1 MVRGACP
8 VTLGRIRPMSNA
20 DTRSF
25 VWPLSGLRLNALFR
39 GSPIFVLSLVL
50 LAAGCERMMPLD
62 TKPLDGAGMN
72 YSAIK
77 QLVALDISKTELDE
91 VAKARNAGF
100 SDEKCIEIVQLYH
113 GRKLPFNAGDTVAG
127 LLRAG
132 LRQDTVIE
140 LAKLNA
146 FGVNS
151 GELQLIRLAGFS
163 DTVVLEVARQEIA
176 GKHGLS
182 GASLSTMKN
191 AGMHESTLLE
201 LVRRG
206 VPDSEAPAI
215 IALHRHGAKDSDL
228 LRRYP
233 TG

>member
-1 MVRGACP
+1 
-8 VTLGRIRPMSNA
+8 MSNA
-20 DTRSF
+20 NTRSF
-25 VWPLSGLRLNALFR
+25 VWPLSDFRLDALFR
-39 GSPIFVLSLVL
+39 PSPILFLSLVL

-62 TKPLDGAGMN
+62 TKPLDSAGMN

-113 GRKLPFNAGDTVAG
+113 GRKLPFDAGDTVVG

-146 FGVNS
+146 FGVNA

-163 DTVVLEVARQEIA
+163 DTVVLEVARQEIT
-176 GKHGLS
+176 GKHVLS

-233 TG
+233 AG

>member
-1 MVRGACP
+1 MVRGACLA
-8 VTLGRIRPMSNA
+8 TLGRIGLMSNA

-25 VWPLSGLRLNALFR
+25 VRRLSGRRLNALFR
-39 GSPIFVLSLVL
+39 PSPIFFLSLVL

-62 TKPLDGAGMN
+62 TKPLDSAGMN

-77 QLVALDISKTELDE
+77 QLVALDISRTELDE

-100 SDEKCIEIVQLYH
+100 SDDKCIEIVRLYH
-113 GRKLPFNAGDTVAG
+113 ERNLPFNAGDTIAG

-132 LRQDTVIE
+132 LRQDTILE

-146 FGVNS
+146 FGVNV

-163 DTVVLEVARQEIA
+163 DAVVLEVARQEAA
-176 GKHGLS
+176 GKRVLS

-191 AGMHESTLLE
+191 AGMHEAILLE
-201 LVRRG
+201 FVRRG
-206 VPDSEAPAI
+206 IPDSEVPVI
-215 IALHRHGAKDSDL
+215 IALHRHGAKDADL

-233 TG
+233 AA

>member
-1 MVRGACP
+1 VRL
-8 VTLGRIRPMSNA
+8 VTLGRIRVMSKA
-20 DTRSF
+20 DIRSF
-25 VWPLSGLRLNALFR
+25 VWPVSGRRLDALFR
-39 GSPIFVLSLVL
+39 PSLFFLSLAL
-50 LAAGCERMMPLD
+50 LAAGCQSMMPLD
-62 TKPLDGAGMN
+62 TKPLDSAGMN
-72 YSAIK
+72 YTAIK
-77 QLVALDISKTELDE
+77 QLVALDISRTELDE

-100 SDEKCIEIVQLYH
+100 SDDNCIEIVQLYH

-132 LRQDTVIE
+132 LSQGTILE

-146 FGVNS
+146 FGVNVA
-151 GELQLIRLAGFS
+151 ELQLIRLAGFS
-163 DTVVLEVARQEIA
+163 DAVVLEVARQDAA
-176 GKHGLS
+176 GKRVLS

-191 AGMHESTLLE
+191 AGMHESVLLE

-233 TG
+233 AA

>member
-1 MVRGACP
+1 
-8 VTLGRIRPMSNA
+8 MSNA
-20 DTRSF
+20 DARPF
-25 VWPLSGLRLNALFR
+25 VWLFSVHRLNAHFR
-39 GSPIFVLSLVL
+39 PSLIFFMSLVL

-62 TKPLDGAGMN
+62 TKPLDSAGMN

-77 QLVALDISKTELDE
+77 QLVALDISRTELDE

-100 SDEKCIEIVQLYH
+100 SDDKCIEIVRLFH
-113 GRKLPFNAGDTVAG
+113 GRNVPFNAGDTIAG

-132 LRQDTVIE
+132 LKQDTILE

-146 FGVNS
+146 FGVNI

-163 DTVVLEVARQEIA
+163 DAVVLEVARQDAA
-176 GKHGLS
+176 GKHVLS

-191 AGMHESTLLE
+191 AGMHEATLLE

-206 VPDSEAPAI
+206 VPDSEVPAI
-215 IALHRHGAKDSDL
+215 IALHRHGAKDSEL

-233 TG
+233 AA

>member
-1 MVRGACP
+1 MVRG
-8 VTLGRIRPMSNA
+8 VRLLTLGRIRLMSNA
-20 DTRSF
+20 DTTSF
-25 VWPLSGLRLNALFR
+25 IWPLSGRPLYALFR
-39 GSPIFVLSLVL
+39 PSPIFFLSLVL

-62 TKPLDGAGMN
+62 TKPLDNAGMN

-77 QLVALDISKTELDE
+77 QVVALDISRTELDE

-100 SDEKCIEIVQLYH
+100 SDDKCIQIVRLYH
-113 GRKLPFNAGDTVAG
+113 DRNLPFNAGDTVAG

-132 LRQDTVIE
+132 LRQDTILE

-146 FGVNS
+146 FGVNI

-163 DTVVLEVARQEIA
+163 DTVVLEVARQEAA
-176 GKHGLS
+176 GKHVLS

-206 VPDSEAPAI
+206 VPDSEAPAL

-233 TG
+233 AA